1 MLHDGSG
8 AIKLP
13 LDHELRKH
21 SLDLIH
27 WDTCFACH
35 GCKTIIIT
43 DCEDVLFLIQA
54 DVECVDLV
62 VLGIGYVHGVGWV
75 GCWVSV

>member
-1 MLHDGSG
+1 
-8 AIKLP
+8 
-13 LDHELRKH
+13 
-21 SLDLIH
+21 
-27 WDTCFACH
+27 
-35 GCKTIIIT
+35 
-43 DCEDVLFLIQA
+43 LFLIQA